1 MLNERDYFRR
11 NDNGYR
17 PQGYWARHSIIF
29 HIIIANVLLFL
40 LNSEAMEES
49 LALISGMGL
58 RQPWRLV
65 TYQFLH
71 ANFTHIFFNMYG
83 LWIFGRMVE
92 EVLGRTRFLLMYL
105 FSGVIGGL
113 FFLIANAGAPALAPA
128 PACVGA
134 SGAVFGVMV
143 AAAMVNPNAR
153 FLLLIP
159 PVPVKLWVLVVVYC
173 GIEIVQALMN
183 SGGNI
188 AHTAHLG
195 GALGGFLFMHRLARA
210 NGCPDWLRRL
220 FSPAPRRPWP
230 RTDGE
235 RRQPSSFT
243 PPADSTSYPVDPEE
257 LNRLLDK
264 IARQGYEQLTEAEK
278 ETLRRS
284 SEELKR
290 RRGL

>member
-29 HIIIANVLLFL
+29 HIIIVNVVLFFL
-40 LNSEAMEES
+40 GGEAMEGSFE
-49 LALISGMGL
+49 LRSGNGL
-58 RQPWRLV
+58 LWQPWRLV

-71 ANFTHIFFNMYG
+71 AGFAHIFFNMYG

-105 FSGVIGGL
+105 FSGIIGGL
-113 FFLIANAGAPALAPA
+113 FFLIANANTLA
-128 PACVGA
+128 ACVGA

-159 PVPVKLWVLVVVYC
+159 PIPVRLWVLVAVYC
-173 GIEIVQALMN
+173 GIEVIQALMN
-183 SGGNI
+183 SRGNI
-188 AHTAHLG
+188 AHMAHLG

-220 FSPAPRRPWP
+220 FTATTKRPCP
-230 RTDGE
+230 S
-235 RRQPSSFT
+235 PSSRAEYRPPSAT
-243 PPADSTSYPVDPEE
+243 PPADDGPYAIDQEE

-264 IARQGYEQLTEAEK
+264 IARQGYEQLTETEK

>member
-29 HIIIANVLLFL
+29 HIIIVNVVLFFL
-40 LNSEAMEES
+40 SSEAMEES
-49 LALISGMGL
+49 FALLSGQGL

-71 ANFTHIFFNMYG
+71 AGFAHIFFNMYG

-92 EVLGRTRFLLMYL
+92 EVLGRTRFLMMYL
-105 FSGVIGGL
+105 FSGVLGGL
-113 FFLIANAGAPALAPA
+113 FFLIANANAFA
-128 PACVGA
+128 ACVGA

-159 PVPVKLWVLVVVYC
+159 PIPVRLWVLVAVYC
-173 GIEIVQALMN
+173 GIEVFQALMN
-183 SGGNI
+183 SRGNI
-188 AHTAHLG
+188 AHMAHLG

-210 NGCPDWLRRL
+210 NGCPQWLRNL
-220 FSPAPRRPWP
+220 FTATTKRPRP
-230 RTDGE
+230 T
-235 RRQPSSFT
+235 PSSGTGYRPPSST
-243 PPADSTSYPVDPEE
+243 PPADDGPYTINQEE

-264 IARQGYEQLTEAEK
+264 IARQGYEQLTETEK